1 MNNFYGGKYPDYSAR
16 NYAVV
21 ASSPEEARQ
30 VVVDNADYVLQDLL
44 SRKLQSGKKV
54 LPSGSA
60 LPIEAKRVGK
70 AKPGSLTTMGFKK
83 MLSPDG
89 VKSFKFASGKIVDSE
104 EQGVAEDDIEE
115 ASLASMRDF
124 FSQPDNNTVKIDNQY
139 GAPERKT
146 QAHVPPEIQALINKM
161 YRIGKITPQEFDIL
175 KNFQLKTKIN
185 VGLNIK
191 EADKNPYA
199 IGMAQAMKST
209 GDKPP
214 LKKSTIN
221 KAHEIARAVKKGD

>member
-1 MNNFYGGKYPDYSAR
+1 
-16 NYAVV
+16 
-21 ASSPEEARQ
+21 
-30 VVVDNADYVLQDLL
+30 
-44 SRKLQSGKKV
+44 
-54 LPSGSA
+54 
-60 LPIEAKRVGK
+60 
-70 AKPGSLTTMGFKK
+70 
-83 MLSPDG
+83 
-89 VKSFKFASGKIVDSE
+89 
-104 EQGVAEDDIEE
+104 
-115 ASLASMRDF
+115 MRDYF
-124 FSQPDNNTVKIDNQY
+124 NQPDNNTVKVDNQY

-146 QAHVPPEIQALINKM
+146 QAHVPPEIQMLINKM
-161 YRIGKITPQEFDIL
+161 YRIGKITPQEFETL

-221 KAHEIARAVKKGD
+221 KAHEIARAVKKDE